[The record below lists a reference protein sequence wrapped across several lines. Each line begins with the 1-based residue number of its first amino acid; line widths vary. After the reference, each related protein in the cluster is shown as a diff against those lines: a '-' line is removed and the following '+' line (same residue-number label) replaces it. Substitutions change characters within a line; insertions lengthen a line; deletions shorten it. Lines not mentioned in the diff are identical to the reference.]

1 MLFYITAFV
10 VNIIIYILDYHKRND
25 GMRGFVYGVLFF
37 CDKGD
42 NTSFYS
48 FKDFRVSDFYKICK
62 DKLTISL
69 NRVNITHNLRE
80 EEL

>member
-1 MLFYITAFV
+1 M
-10 VNIIIYILDYHKRND
+10 
-25 GMRGFVYGVLFF
+25 VYYFF
-37 CDKGD
+37 EYKD